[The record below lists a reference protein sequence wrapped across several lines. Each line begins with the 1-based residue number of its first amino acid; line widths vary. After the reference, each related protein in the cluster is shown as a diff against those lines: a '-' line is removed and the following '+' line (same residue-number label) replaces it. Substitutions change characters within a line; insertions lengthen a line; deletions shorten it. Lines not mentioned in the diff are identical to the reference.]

1 MSYITLRNSFLFLV
15 CWLFLSWE
23 GVEYCQALLLY
34 LLTRSTFA
42 FLKYGKSLATI
53 SSNILSYLSVSLLL
67 LGPPP
72 PIMHMLVYLIACHG
86 SLELCL
92 CLFFFLFLLFRLGNH
107 NWTIFKFTDSFFCFL
122 NLLLNTSSKL
132 KKKNSA
138 VLFSA
143 PEFLVGFFK
152 YFLSLYWYYWLIHSG
167 LSSDCINLLLFT
179 ESFIYC
185 SSDFL

>member
-42 FLKYGKSLATI
+42 FLKYGKGLATV

-67 LGPPP
+67 MGPPP

-92 CLFFFLFLLFRLGNH
+92 CLFFF
-107 NWTIFKFTDSFFCFL
+107 FFF
-122 NLLLNTSSKL
+122 
-132 KKKNSA
+132 
-138 VLFSA
+138 
-143 PEFLVGFFK
+143 
-152 YFLSLYWYYWLIHSG
+152 
-167 LSSDCINLLLFT
+167 
-179 ESFIYC
+179 C
-185 SSDFL
+185 SSDWVITIEPSLSSPIPSSAFWICYWILLVN